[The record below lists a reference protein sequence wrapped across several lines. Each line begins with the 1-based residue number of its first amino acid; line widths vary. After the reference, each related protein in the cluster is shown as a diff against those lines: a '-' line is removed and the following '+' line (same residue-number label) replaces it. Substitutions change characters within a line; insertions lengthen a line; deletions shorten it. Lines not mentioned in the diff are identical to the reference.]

1 VKAIFTNV
9 FFLYFIFVSIYLHFA
24 FWIWYRVASFT
35 LRNLLHLQKF
45 NLFFLSVLTLIPTSG
60 GLKKFFHMWRADSSP
75 TIRHFFPMQN
85 HAVLF
90 ITLT

>member
-35 LRNLLHLQKF
+35 LRAFCICRNLI
-45 NLFFLSVLTLIPTSG
+45 FFSYLC
-60 GLKKFFHMWRADSSP
+60 
-75 TIRHFFPMQN
+75 
-85 HAVLF
+85 
-90 ITLT
+90 